1 MIKRTMS
8 QLRYK
13 KKKKD
18 SYDIVVHIG
27 APKTGSS
34 AIQRFCV
41 ESRSYLKSLGFYYP
55 EHPLDKNGVSGG
67 HTEIA
72 GALINND
79 KSTAGQRF
87 HRYLEK
93 AKKNDMTLL
102 LSAEAFYGQHESMAE
117 LCQGL
122 SVKVIGFLR
131 HPVDYLLGNH
141 NQGIKRHMATHRL
154 NEAVA
159 EMLSKP
165 TPHLVGK
172 PFIHWANQFGDDNCY
187 FVAYQAPTSGLPLE
201 AIFLKALGISEYE
214 AASRVTDLSV
224 TNRSYVKS
232 ALEFKRLLNT
242 VLPQLPASYAHEVDW
257 CLQGYSDRAVNEQP
271 YQHSDIPETLM
282 LQISSHLSEQIN
294 EVSLRFPQL
303 SEVTTL
309 SSNVPSIEKPNSGFT
324 LQSPLNVFSKELPGV
339 LKSVCEVALD
349 QHAKGRRDYV
359 FLKLMDVLGLDF
371 EETKALPDLL
381 DDGILKRLK
390 RPQNSGPDYLREMS
404 LVLERLGYLNES
416 LTLIDMALGIRP
428 TGPALIAIKKRLDAK
443 LLNESKS

>member
-1 MIKRTMS
+1 MS
-8 QLRYK
+8 QLKSK
-13 KKKKD
+13 KKKVG
-18 SYDIVVHIG
+18 SYDVIVHIG

-41 ESRSYLKSLGFYYP
+41 ENRSYLKTLGFYYP

-87 HRYLEK
+87 HRYLGK

-141 NQGIKRHMATHRL
+141 NQGIKRHMVTHRL
-154 NEAVA
+154 NQAVA
-159 EMLSKP
+159 EMVSKP

-187 FVAYQAPTSGLPLE
+187 FAAYQAPGSGLPLE
-201 AIFLKALGISEYE
+201 TVFLKALGTSEQE
-214 AASRVTDLSV
+214 AKNKVTNVLV

-242 VLPQLPASYAHEVDW
+242 VLSELPVSHANKVDW
-257 CLQGYSDRAVNEQP
+257 CLQGYSDRAVDEYP
-271 YQHSDIPETLM
+271 YQHSDVPETLM
-282 LQISSHLSEQIN
+282 LKLSSHLSEQMK

-303 SEVTTL
+303 SEVATL
-309 SSNVPSIEKPNSGFT
+309 NQKALHLGKLENGFG
-324 LQSPLNVFSKELPGV
+324 LQGPLAALAEELPDTLRLV
-339 LKSVCEVALD
+339 STEALR
-349 QHAKGRRDYV
+349 QHTQGRRDYV

-371 EETKALPDLL
+371 DEVDIPISVFDN
-381 DDGILKRLK
+381 DILQRLK
-390 RPQNSGPDYLREMS
+390 RPKNSGPDYLREMS

-416 LTLIDMALGIRP
+416 VVLIDMALGIRP
-428 TGPALIAIKKRLDAK
+428 TGKGLIQIKKRLDAK
-443 LLNESKS
+443 LLNEKKMQ